1 MRSIFEYKYKSNLID
16 IMEFLKNKKIEYI
29 EIPPIIP
36 KHAEMYLPLQKE
48 FSNKGIYTI
57 ASFNINFNIINKVL
71 IERKVKNCY
80 TAVKGVYKNKES
92 TYIYI
97 QCTDI
102 EKNVKPSVIFVD
114 PPRRGLDETTIQ
126 NILNVSPAKLVY
138 ISCNPATM
146 VRDFKLWEEK
156 YKIKVIQPVDMF
168 PFTSH
173 VECVAVLEVKETV
186 R

>member
-1 MRSIFEYKYKSNLID
+1 MKSIFEYKYKSNLID

-102 EKNVKPSVIFVD
+102 EKNVKQ
-114 PPRRGLDETTIQ
+114 E
-126 NILNVSPAKLVY
+126 ILKY
-138 ISCNPATM
+138 IKDNKYN
-146 VRDFKLWEEK
+146 FKAEDKEK
-156 YKIKVIQPVDMF
+156 QIKV
-168 PFTSH
+168 
-173 VECVAVLEVKETV
+173 VLEIDDI
-186 R
+186 

>member
-1 MRSIFEYKYKSNLID
+1 MKSIFEYKYKFNLIE

-36 KHAEMYLPLQKE
+36 EHSEMYLPLQKE
-48 FSNKGIYTI
+48 FNNKGIYTI
-57 ASFNINFNIINKVL
+57 ASFNLNFNIINKVL

-102 EKNVKPSVIFVD
+102 E
-114 PPRRGLDETTIQ
+114 E
-126 NILNVSPAKLVY
+126 NIKQEILKYLTDNQY
-138 ISCNPATM
+138 N
-146 VRDFKLWEEK
+146 FK
-156 YKIKVIQPVDMF
+156 
-168 PFTSH
+168 
-173 VECVAVLEVKETV
+173 AEVKEKQIKIV
-186 R
+186 VEVDDF